1 MLKFIFL
8 LCVWLIC
15 VFSRTLPPFCVVKV
29 SGSLFHL
36 SISWWA
42 WAARREA
49 ICLTISASLSPSR
62 WWLSL
67 LKGHTSTQPHL
78 ICCRSFFPLRIQ
90 FSLVITQLLHPSA
103 CVRRPPLLPATPDG
117 SKAVCPP
124 CHCSHPGLGW
134 RVPAGFGGVISCVLQ
149 LPLVWRVIWP
159 VDFGQ
164 KSDLFICGEPSALCA
179 VHGTVRSG
187 MVSAPEPS
195 CWAVVSNF
203 WVLFVDIQDLAGSGC
218 QWRALF
224 WYVGQGQRPV
234 AFSITPTLLCFSNI
248 LWDSDWE
255 RCLWFPVTCSQ

>member
-1 MLKFIFL
+1 MLIFIFL

-78 ICCRSFFPLRIQ
+78 ICCRSFFPLHIQ

-103 CVRRPPLLPATPDG
+103 CVRRPPLLPAAPDG

-179 VHGTVRSG
+179 VHGTVRRG

-218 QWRALF
+218 QWHALF
-224 WYVGQGQRPV
+224 WYVGQG
-234 AFSITPTLLCFSNI
+234 
-248 LWDSDWE
+248 
-255 RCLWFPVTCSQ
+255 